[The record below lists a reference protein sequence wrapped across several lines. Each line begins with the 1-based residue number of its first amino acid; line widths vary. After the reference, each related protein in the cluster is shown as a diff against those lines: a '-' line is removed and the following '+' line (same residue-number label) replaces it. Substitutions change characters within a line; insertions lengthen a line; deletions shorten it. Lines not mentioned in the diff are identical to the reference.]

1 MTMAKL
7 TYHSVAQG
15 ELDDLIGGRF
25 GASGRKTKVVGAG
38 PVAYPAQPV
47 GSPWAKNELPDEP
60 LIDGRGEGIVLGYEI
75 DRPDAVTPIQPV
87 GAVGEVGVRPG
98 KFVRRA

>member
-1 MTMAKL
+1 MTIPKL

-25 GASGRKTKVVGAG
+25 GVSGRKTKVVGAG
-38 PVAYPAQPV
+38 PVSYPVQPT

-60 LIDGRGEGIVLGYEI
+60 LIDGRGEGTVLGYEI
-75 DRPDAVTPIQPV
+75 DRPDVAPV
-87 GAVGEVGVRPG
+87 EPVGEVGVTPG
-98 KFVRRA
+98 KFLRRF

>member
-1 MTMAKL
+1 MTMPKL

-25 GASGRKTKVVGAG
+25 GIFGRKTKVVGVG
-38 PVAYPAQPV
+38 PVAYPAQPA

-60 LIDGRGEGIVLGYEI
+60 LIDGRGDGDRLGYAI
-75 DRPDAVTPIQPV
+75 DRPDVAPIDP
-87 GAVGEVGVRPG
+87 VGEVGVRPG
-98 KFVRRA
+98 KFLRRF